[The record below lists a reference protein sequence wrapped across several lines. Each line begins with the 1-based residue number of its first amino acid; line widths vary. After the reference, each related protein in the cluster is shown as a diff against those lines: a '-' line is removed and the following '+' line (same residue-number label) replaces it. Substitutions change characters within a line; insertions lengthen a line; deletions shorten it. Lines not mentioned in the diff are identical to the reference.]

1 MTARYGKGLSPKN
14 KRIVYNA
21 IRAAGGALGDEKK
34 NVTMLTG
41 LINRQKQGNLFQR
54 LKKLKHKPAKSFKTQ
69 KARVLYYTTPSERT
83 LLTPIE
89 EYVQASYLTEAWA
102 EEQMNA
108 IIKAL
113 PVMKKGI
120 IKNLPKEQYDLL
132 VEIFGSRK
140 GVVDFFDRMDE
151 HIASWVENVTDYDGK
166 DLLIS
171 KEELSEM
178 LSPEFLRKLKDE
190 FVMGE
195 LEYRLQEYYK

>member
-1 MTARYGKGLSPKN
+1 
-14 KRIVYNA
+14 
-21 IRAAGGALGDEKK
+21 
-34 NVTMLTG
+34 
-41 LINRQKQGNLFQR
+41 
-54 LKKLKHKPAKSFKTQ
+54 
-69 KARVLYYTTPSERT
+69 
-83 LLTPIE
+83 
-89 EYVQASYLTEAWA
+89 
-102 EEQMNA
+102 MNA

-178 LSPEFLRKLKDE
+178 LSPEFLRN
-190 FVMGE
+190 
-195 LEYRLQEYYK
+195 

>member
-1 MTARYGKGLSPKN
+1 
-14 KRIVYNA
+14 
-21 IRAAGGALGDEKK
+21 
-34 NVTMLTG
+34 
-41 LINRQKQGNLFQR
+41 
-54 LKKLKHKPAKSFKTQ
+54 
-69 KARVLYYTTPSERT
+69 
-83 LLTPIE
+83 
-89 EYVQASYLTEAWA
+89 
-102 EEQMNA
+102 
-108 IIKAL
+108 
-113 PVMKKGI
+113 MKKGI